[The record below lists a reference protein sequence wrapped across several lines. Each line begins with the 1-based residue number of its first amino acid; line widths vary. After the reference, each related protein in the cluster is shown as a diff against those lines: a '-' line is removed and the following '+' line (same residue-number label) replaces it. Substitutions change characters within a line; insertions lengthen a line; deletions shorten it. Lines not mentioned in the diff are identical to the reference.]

1 MKKESFLI
9 YKEWYPIISHLTD
22 ESLGS
27 LFRAIFEY
35 QDGKEPELDPTSPE
49 FMAFQF
55 FRNQFDRDLAKYEDR
70 CKKNKENIR
79 KRWNTTEYDRK
90 ESNTNNTDNV
100 KDNEK
105 EKEKDKVK
113 ENDKENELIFPF
125 PDSFRSAWIGWLD
138 YKKEQ
143 HRFKYK
149 SVKSEQIAI
158 NQLYEISEG
167 DPGEAYKIIELAIA
181 NGWKGLFKRKE
192 ADKKQKKS
200 DTFNHLEDIKSR
212 LS

>member
-9 YKEWYPIISHLTD
+9 YNEWYPITNLE
-22 ESLGS
+22 ES
-27 LFRAIFEY
+27 
-35 QDGKEPELDPTSPE
+35 SPE

-79 KRWNTTEYDRK
+79 KRWNTIEYDRK
-90 ESNTNNTDNV
+90 ESNTNDTDNV

-105 EKEKDKVK
+105 DKDNVK
-113 ENDKENELIFPF
+113 ENDKENELVFPF
-125 PDSFRSAWIGWLD
+125 PAFFKPTWAGWLD
-138 YKKEQ
+138 YKKEE

-158 NQLYEISEG
+158 NQLHEISEG